1 MSTKSRRKTT
11 KNLSVQKQP
20 KAGKAPTKAATPSTA
35 PKSGPAPSRAPK
47 PASTAKAAKVQPTT
61 ATTKSGR
68 KAPLVKTAKARDGQF
83 SCLDAAV
90 KILTQSGKPMRC
102 KPIVE
107 QAISK
112 KLWSTGGKTP
122 SATLYAAVIREIRD
136 KGSSSRF
143 VKKERGLFA
152 LRGKGA

>member
-1 MSTKSRRKTT
+1 MSSKSRRKVT

-20 KAGKAPTKAATPSTA
+20 KVGRAPGKRPTPS
-35 PKSGPAPSRAPK
+35 PAPK
-47 PASTAKAAKVQPTT
+47 PGTVTSRALKPATPAKAVKATPT
-61 ATTKSGR
+61 AAPVKPGV
-68 KAPLVKTAKARDGQF
+68 KAPLVKAAKARDGQF
-83 SCLDAAV
+83 GCLDAAV
-90 KILTQSGKPMRC
+90 MVLGQSGKPMRC

-107 QAISK
+107 QAIAR